1 MRATRRTWT
10 AVAAGLTLVLLAV
23 VADRPLLMFGGLGI
37 GAWLLARQYAAY
49 RSFRT
54 VHSTLS
60 VSVTPARDR
69 ALVEQEVRVTVTA
82 QLDQPAPA
90 SVQITIPRPTA
101 ALGSTEADRTVSIT
115 RGDASAATTVT
126 YSFPTAGR
134 FALPAPVVSITDDD
148 GLFTETFERG
158 ESPVVHVDPADPGDA
173 YIGRGGDVLATTYGE
188 HPAARGG
195 SGLTPAEL
203 REYLP
208 GDSLDQID
216 WKATARLDTPYVREF
231 EAETDRRTVL
241 IVDHRDRMAH
251 GRRGMTQFEYARE
264 VALGFVRATEASAD
278 PLGCWTIGDTGVTS
292 RTPPVST
299 PQGYATIR
307 ERLRRLTPTHPPE
320 SGTGAGQRGTEA
332 PLRPAVA
339 RTRAT
344 LLDDESPFATQL
356 SPFFELADPYVQRF
370 EGDALYE
377 AVRRLRT
384 DVPDADRIVLLTDD
398 ADRDRLRE
406 VVRLATRGGTD
417 VLVFLTPRVLFKE
430 PGLDAI
436 ESTYASYVD
445 FVEFR
450 RELEGLPN
458 VTAFEVG
465 PGDRL
470 DALLASRARTTA

>member
-10 AVAAGLTLVLLAV
+10 AVATGLTLVLLAV
-23 VADRPLLMFGGLGI
+23 IADRPLLMFGGLGI

-54 VHSTLS
+54 VHRTLS
-60 VSVTPARDR
+60 ISVTPARDR

-90 SVQITIPRPTA
+90 SIQFTIPRPIS

-115 RGDASAATTVT
+115 RGNASAATTVT

-134 FALPAPVVSITDDD
+134 FSLPAPVVSITDDD

-158 ESPVVHVDPADPGDA
+158 ESPVVQIGPADPGNA

-208 GDSLDQID
+208 GDSLDRID

-241 IVDHRDRMAH
+241 IVDHRNRMAH

-264 VALGFVRATEASAD
+264 VALGFVRATESSAD

-307 ERLRRLTPTHPPE
+307 ERLRDSRPLTRPRATQELRSTERERPSAQLLREHVQRSSTMSRRSQRVSPRSSSWQTPTCNGSKVTHCMRRSAD
-320 SGTGAGQRGTEA
+320 SGWMSRMRIGSCSSRTTRIAI
-332 PLRPAVA
+332 VA
-339 RTRAT
+339 AT
-344 LLDDESPFATQL
+344 LGATYLTNVSHQL
-356 SPFFELADPYVQRF
+356 VGRF
-370 EGDALYE
+370 GD
-377 AVRRLRT
+377 
-384 DVPDADRIVLLTDD
+384 
-398 ADRDRLRE
+398 
-406 VVRLATRGGTD
+406 
-417 VLVFLTPRVLFKE
+417 
-430 PGLDAI
+430 
-436 ESTYASYVD
+436 
-445 FVEFR
+445 
-450 RELEGLPN
+450 
-458 VTAFEVG
+458 
-465 PGDRL
+465 
-470 DALLASRARTTA
+470 